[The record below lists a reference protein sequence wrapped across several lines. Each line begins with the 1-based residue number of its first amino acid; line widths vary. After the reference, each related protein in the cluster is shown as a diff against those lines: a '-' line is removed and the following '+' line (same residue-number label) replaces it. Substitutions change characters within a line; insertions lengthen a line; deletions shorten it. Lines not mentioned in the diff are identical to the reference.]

1 MPARKTAETEKPTF
15 VFKGTIKK
23 TKAATMKEVT
33 VSDNTAIVTVDQVI
47 EAPSDLAGYN
57 GKDITV
63 ELSGRK
69 KVTVGQQLI
78 FNTTSWLYGDSIA
91 VRSLS
96 EEPIKASHSAMLS
109 AVGDPV
115 ERRRQREER
124 EHFADADLVVSA
136 KVLAVRLPSDE
147 APAKKGAMAAMAAM
161 AARRRPVSE
170 HDPKWREAV
179 LEVAGVHKGEH
190 KKKQVVVRFPASTD
204 VMWYKAPKFHPG
216 QQGHFML
223 TKTKVEKPPTK
234 AVGKAGK
241 KSAAAAA
248 AETAPV
254 IEAYTALD
262 PMDFQPYSE
271 PGGIKTII
279 ESESKKS

>member
-1 MPARKTAETEKPTF
+1 MPARKTAQTEKPTF

-23 TKAATMKEVT
+23 TNAATMKEVP

-63 ELSGRK
+63 EVSGRR

-78 FNTTSWLYGDSIA
+78 FNTTSWFYGDSIA

-109 AVGDPV
+109 GGGDPV

-147 APAKKGAMAAMAAM
+147 APAKKGAMAAT

-179 LEVAGVHKGEH
+179 LEVADVHKGEH

-223 TKTKVEKPPTK
+223 TKTRVEKPRTK
-234 AVGKAGK
+234 AAGKAGK
-241 KSAAAAA
+241 KSAAAAGPQ
-248 AETAPV
+248 TPPV

-279 ESESKKS
+279 ESESKKG